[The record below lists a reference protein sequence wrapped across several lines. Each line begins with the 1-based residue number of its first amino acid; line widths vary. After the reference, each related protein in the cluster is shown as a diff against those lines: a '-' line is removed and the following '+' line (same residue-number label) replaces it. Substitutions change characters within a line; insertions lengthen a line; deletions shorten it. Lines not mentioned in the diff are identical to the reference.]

1 MPSGIKGVRRADGI
15 DVAAATILKERRS
28 IRSKLGL
35 YAKKVFPD
43 YECPWHLALLN
54 RYLEAVS
61 AREIDRLMIFMPP
74 RHGKSQTCSVL
85 WPSWHL
91 GHHPQDQ
98 IIEAS
103 YSESLAISFSR
114 ACRDTVKSHAYQE
127 LWPHHLKTAGAVRWQ
142 ITGKRNL
149 RDNYLAAG
157 VGGPLSG
164 EGADILI
171 IDDPI
176 KNAEQAMSIVYRD
189 KVWEWYKLV
198 ARTRLQPKAAIVL
211 IMTRWHEDDLAGRLL
226 KLQEEDPTADQW
238 TVLRLPSENAEG
250 LDAIPDAV
258 KAYRCLWPERYPE
271 SELAKL
277 RGSLGSLGYA
287 ALYGQQPKNKEG
299 NIIKRDW
306 FKFYFSHEAPTVFD
320 QVIQSWDMSFKDTQD
335 SSFVVG
341 QVWGRIKADKF
352 LLAQVRRRMDF
363 PSTLKA
369 VVKLSSEWPAA
380 HLKLVE
386 AKANGPA
393 VVAALKHDI
402 SGLKEVEPQGSK
414 EARLSAASPDF
425 ESGNVY
431 VPDPSQP
438 QFRWVRDYIE
448 ELCTFPNGL
457 NDDQCDATS
466 QAINRLRAY
475 HSAFFDWLE
484 KEYKKKNPDPAEAAK
499 GPALSPGQVSTVRP
513 DADGKTLS
521 RPILIN

>member
-1 MPSGIKGVRRADGI
+1 MPKGIPGVTRTAGI
-15 DVAAATILKERRS
+15 DVAAATILQDRRKT
-28 IRSKLGL
+28 REKLTL
-35 YAKKVFPD
+35 YCKKV
-43 YECPWHLALLN
+43 YEDFQCPWHLELLAK
-54 RYLEAVS
+54 YLEAVS
-61 AREIDRLMIFMPP
+61 KRDLNRLMIFMPP
-74 RHGKSQTCSVL
+74 RHGKSQMCSVL

-91 GHHPQDQ
+91 GHNPQDQ

-114 ACRDTVKSHAYQE
+114 ACRDTVKSNQYQE
-127 LWPHHLKTAGAVRWQ
+127 LWRHRLKTEGAVRWQ
-142 ITGKRNL
+142 IAGKRNL

-164 EGADILI
+164 EGADLLI

-198 ARTRLQPKAAIVL
+198 ARTRLQPKAAVVL

-226 KLQEEDPTADQW
+226 KLSEEDPSADQW
-238 TVLRLPSENAEG
+238 TVLRLPSENPEAR
-250 LDAIPDAV
+250 DAIPDAV
-258 KAYRCLWPERYPE
+258 RAYTALWPDRYPE
-271 SELAKL
+271 TELAKL

-306 FKFYFSHEAPTVFD
+306 FKFYLRHEQPEKFD
-320 QVIQSWDMSFKDTQD
+320 QMIQSWDMSFKDTQD

-341 QVWGRIKADKF
+341 QVWGRIRADKF
-352 LLAQVRRRMDF
+352 LLSQVRRRMDF
-363 PSTLKA
+363 PATCKA
-369 VVKLSSEWPAA
+369 IAKLSSEWPEA

-431 VPDPSQP
+431 VPDPSEP
-438 QFRWVRDYIE
+438 HARWVRDYIE

-484 KEYKKKNPDPAEAAK
+484 NKYKAQHRDPK
-499 GPALSPGQVSTVRP
+499 GQPLTPGEVSTVHPAADNRLTRP
-513 DADGKTLS
+513 T
-521 RPILIN
+521 IIN

>member
-1 MPSGIKGVRRADGI
+1 MPKGIPGVKRHDGI
-15 DVAAATILKERRS
+15 DISAAKILQERRDQ
-28 IRSKLGL
+28 RSHLVK
-35 YAKKVFPD
+35 YCKKVYADF
-43 YECPWHLALLN
+43 EAPWHLQLLAK
-54 RYLEAVS
+54 YLESVS
-61 AREIDRLMIFMPP
+61 ANEIDRLMIFMPP
-74 RHGKSQTCSVL
+74 RHGKSQMCSVL
-85 WPSWHL
+85 WPSFHL
-91 GHHPQDQ
+91 GHNPQDQ

-114 ACRDTVKSHAYQE
+114 ACRDTVKSNAYQE
-127 LWPHHLKTAGAVRWQ
+127 LWPHHLKTEGAVRWQ
-142 ITGKRNL
+142 ILGKRNL

-164 EGADILI
+164 EGADLLI

-176 KNAEQAMSIVYRD
+176 KNAEQAMSVVYRD

-198 ARTRLQPKAAIVL
+198 ARTRLQPKARIVL

-250 LDAIPDAV
+250 VDAIPDGV
-258 KAYRCLWPERYPE
+258 KAYRALWPERYPE
-271 SELAKL
+271 SELSKL

-306 FKFYFSHEAPTVFD
+306 FKFYKSFECPTQFD
-320 QVIQSWDMSFKDTQD
+320 QLIQSWDMNFKETQD

-352 LLAQVRRRMDF
+352 LLYQFRKRVDF
-363 PSTLKA
+363 PSTIKA
-369 VVKLSSEWPAA
+369 VRAATSLWPKA

-393 VVAALKHDI
+393 VVSMLKHEI
-402 SGLKEVEPQGSK
+402 SGLVEVEPQGSK

-431 VPDPSQP
+431 VPDPSEP
-438 QFRWVRDYIE
+438 QNKWVRDYIE

-466 QAINRLRAY
+466 QGINRLRAY
-475 HSAFFDWLE
+475 HSAFFDWLGE
-484 KEYKKKNPDPAEAAK
+484 KYKQQHPDPAETAK
-499 GPALSPGQVSTVRP
+499 GPMLTPGEVSPVHPAQTAPV
-513 DADGKTLS
+513 
-521 RPILIN
+521 RPILVN